1 MVFFMSSQ
9 IAESIKN
16 LSNIL
21 NNQIY
26 CASSVVFKI
35 SIMLQ
40 IMLHNHFGNIHKMIA
55 SHKKRKILTD
65 FNYP

>member
-26 CASSVVFKI
+26 CASSVIFKI

-40 IMLHNHFGNIHKMIA
+40 ISHNVTNNVAQSFW
-55 SHKKRKILTD
+55 
-65 FNYP
+65 